1 MGIFDAMNTSVG
13 GLQAQSYA
21 LQNISGNIANSS
33 TTAYKGI
40 GTSFVDLIP
49 DSSVPSKQVAG
60 GVTANA
66 KATITTQGTISGS
79 TVATNMAIT
88 GDGFFSI
95 QKATGVVDNV
105 PVFSGVTYYTRRGD
119 FQLNANGNLV
129 NGAGYYLMGTTVDP
143 KTGNPTGNVATV
155 LKFQNNFIPA
165 QATTSI
171 QYAANLP
178 SVPNT
183 AASST
188 AASGSLLAAG
198 GLNPSDFAANP
209 MIVGTPPPPYTNA
222 TISGAAATGNLRSAY
237 TATTATG
244 SVALIDSA
252 SAVVT
257 GSTSLDSGSG
267 THLNTSLLTNL
278 AGKSLTIN
286 GRTVNFDNSVSNTS
300 TAAGPPVVTTIGLKS
315 PTTSTMQDVLNEIA
329 SGAGVAPVNVTINS
343 SGNIQITTSTTAD
356 VTIGGTAASLLGV
369 SSVTRGGNVLST
381 PAITSGTQLGG
392 TAQPGQ
398 AEVLST
404 PFVVGNTIQVNGTGA
419 ANTITFVASGAT
431 PPNQINITDSIS
443 TLLNQ
448 IDQLSGA
455 SGSSIS
461 NGVISLNTGI
471 ANPTL
476 TVTSPNNSTAFAAL
490 GFTSAISKNRGG
502 GGTAGTGGVIGNDIA
517 TFTKESISGGAVTAY
532 NAAGTPVNLQLRWAK
547 TDSASL
553 GTGHS
558 DTWNM
563 FYQTDPNAT
572 GTTVGWVNTGQAFT
586 FASDGSLTSPSSS
599 GITINNVTVS
609 GQSLG
614 SVALN
619 VSQGGLTQYASTSGA
634 VTINTL
640 TQNGYAAGQLR
651 SVAVN
656 NSGLVVGTFSNGQNL
671 DLAQVSLSHFNGTN
685 YLKALDGG
693 AYASTE
699 QSGPAIDGA
708 SGSISGSSLE
718 GSNTDIADEFTKLIV
733 TQQAYSANTK
743 VITTANSMV
752 QDLLNVLR

>member
-33 TTAYKGI
+33 TTGYKGI

-49 DSSVPSKQVAG
+49 DASVPSKQVAG

-66 KATITTQGTISGS
+66 KATITTQGTISSS

-105 PVFSGVTYYTRRGD
+105 PVFNGVTYYTRRGD

-188 AASGSLLAAG
+188 AASGTLLAAG

-209 MIVGTPPPPYTNA
+209 LIVGTPPPPYTNA

-244 SVALIDSA
+244 TVALLDSA
-252 SAVVT
+252 SAAAT
-257 GSTSLDSGSG
+257 GGTSLDSTVSP
-267 THLNTSLLTNL
+267 HLNTSLLTNL
-278 AGKSLTIN
+278 AGKSLTVN
-286 GRTVNFDNSVSNTS
+286 GQTINFDATVSGAS
-300 TAAGPPVVTTIGLKS
+300 TVGSVTTIGLLS
-315 PTTSTMQDVLNEIA
+315 PTGAKISDILNAITL
-329 SGAGVAPVNVTINS
+329 GAGGAPATATMNA

-392 TAQPGQ
+392 TATPGGP
-398 AEVLST
+398 EVLST
-404 PFVVGNTIQVNGTGA
+404 PFVVGNTIQVNGTA
-419 ANTITFVASGAT
+419 PANTITFVASGAVA
-431 PPNQINITDSIS
+431 PNQINITDDIA
-443 TLLNQ
+443 TLLQ
-448 IDQLSGA
+448 RIDTLSGA

-461 NGVISLNTGI
+461 NGVITLNTGI

-476 TVTSPNNSTAFAAL
+476 TVTSNNSSAFAAL
-490 GFTSAISKNRGG
+490 GFTSSISKNRGG

-558 DTWNM
+558 DTWNL

-586 FASDGSLTSPSSS
+586 FAADGSLTSPSGS
-599 GITINNVTVS
+599 GITINNVSVS

-614 SVALN
+614 SVAFN
-619 VSQGGLTQYASTSGA
+619 ISQGGLTQYASTSGA
-634 VTINTL
+634 VTINTI

-656 NSGLVVGTFSNGQNL
+656 NNGLVVGTFSNGQNL

-693 AYASTE
+693 AYAATE

-708 SGSISGSSLE
+708 SGTISGSSLE